1 MNFVVLWLY
10 TKVFSAKFGV
20 WCPLAWQK
28 QAIRKRFLGKKH
40 LFHQFA
46 EVSHYTVYIVATL
59 NISSLHCSWADKKAT
74 LTTTDNSGMNPF
86 MLAVEKGHLD
96 VVTAMI
102 RKDPDL
108 VTWPVGFGS
117 TMIHWALEDGHH
129 RNTFFQVCYVYHF
142 VCLPIRLCLL

>member
-1 MNFVVLWLY
+1 MWR
-10 TKVFSAKFGV
+10 
-20 WCPLAWQK
+20 PLAWQK
-28 QAIRKRFLGKKH
+28 QAIRKSFLGEKRI
-40 LFHQFA
+40 FHQFM
-46 EVSHYTVYIVATL
+46 EVFRYTAYIVATL

-74 LTTTDNSGMNPF
+74 LITTDNSGMNPF

>member
-1 MNFVVLWLY
+1 MWLY
-10 TKVFSAKFGV
+10 AKVFFTKFGA
-20 WCPLAWQK
+20 WCPLARQK
-28 QAIRKRFLGKKH
+28 GAIRKSFLHEKRI
-40 LFHQFA
+40 FHQI
-46 EVSHYTVYIVATL
+46 SHYTVYIVATL
-59 NISSLHCSWADKKAT
+59 NISSLHYSWADKKAT

-102 RKDPDL
+102 SKDPDL

-129 RNTFFQVCYVYHF
+129 RNTFFQVCYVFLVNSFLFAMQKISMF
-142 VCLPIRLCLL
+142 V